1 MEAALAAA
9 TARGQGAL
17 AVIDADMGRAGAR
30 GVLRGPFAGV
40 PFLGKDL
47 GSGAAALPT
56 CGGSPALR
64 RRVGAGGRDSDLF
77 LRFRAAGLV
86 PFGLTTVPE
95 FGLALTSD
103 PAENPFDPACSPG
116 GSSGGAAA
124 AVALG
129 IVAIAHATDAA
140 GSIRVPAACCG
151 LVGLKPSR
159 GAVPQG
165 PDFGNHLM
173 GVAAELVLARSVR
186 DVRTAFD
193 AVADGPT
200 AEASTDISGLRVAF
214 CVPQRC
220 GVEQAAAV
228 LMAAAALRDLGC
240 IVTERPAPDALG
252 ARAAATVRTV
262 LTASLAEWLGAMG
275 VADEEVSPLA
285 ATVAAEGRR
294 MPAAMLFAASR
305 EIAAIGH
312 GFDAYMDGA
321 DLLLSPV
328 LAAAPPKRGAF
339 DMTARNPEAHF
350 ARIEA
355 TAPNAALANAA
366 GVPAL
371 ALPVG
376 LDTAGLPLGVQL
388 TARLGQDR
396 LLLDLGA
403 RLMPLLPA
411 IPFPHPIAGHP

>member
-1 MEAALAAA
+1 MAAA
-9 TARGQGAL
+9 EARAKGAL
-17 AVIDADMGRAGAR
+17 AVMDADMGRAGAR

-47 GSGAAALPT
+47 GSGMAGLPP

-64 RRVGAGGRDSDLF
+64 RRVGVGGQDSDLF

-103 PAENPFDPACSPG
+103 PAVNPFDPAYSPG

-124 AVALG
+124 AVAAG

-186 DVRTAFD
+186 DVRSAFD
-193 AVADGPT
+193 AVVDGPWPD
-200 AEASTDISGLRVAF
+200 APTDVAGLRVAF
-214 CVPQRC
+214 CVPSRC

-228 LMAAAALRDLGC
+228 LMVAEALRRLGC
-240 IVTERPAPDALG
+240 VVSERPAPDALG
-252 ARAAATVRTV
+252 AQAARVVRTI
-262 LTASLAEWLGAMG
+262 LTASLAEWLGALA
-275 VADEEVSPLA
+275 VADEEVSALA
-285 ATVAAEGRR
+285 AAVAGEGRR

-305 EIAAIGH
+305 DLAAIAH
-312 GFDAYMDGA
+312 RFESYLEGA
-321 DLLLSPV
+321 DMLLSPI
-328 LAAAPPKRGAF
+328 LAGAPPKRGAF
-339 DMTARNPEAHF
+339 DMTARQPEAHF
-350 ARIEA
+350 AQMEA
-355 TAPNAALANAA
+355 IAPNAALANVA

-376 LDTAGLPLGVQL
+376 LDTASLPLGVQM
-388 TARLGQDR
+388 TARRGQDR
-396 LLLDLGA
+396 LLLEVGA
-403 RLMPLLPA
+403 RLMPRLPA